1 MIGVSFVIIILMAIG
16 IYFSASNAPH
26 VGLSPPFNNSTDRI
40 LSGHEKEAIINIAL
54 YDDNVTALLD
64 NQTYTVNDVNSVP
77 QYAQQYVVFYVGNT
91 SSYWER
97 LVVGVDLTNDSTR
110 YVYTTSM
117 HDDNVNP
124 GAINASIEA
133 LMIEVALHDESVDQY
148 LDNQKFVVSA
158 VYTTQNTVMFDVRNN
173 TGVWGPLVVGI
184 DLADKKTTAITY
196 PGMMT
201 PTPSDS
207 TMVNMANQTNPS
219 SPGNQ
224 PNSSNNPIVL
234 PSSGITVIN
243 ATIPSNKYVALQ
255 ENQQI
260 TWLQLSGIWL
270 PPPDGMPPMPFNY
283 NMSTP
288 IAGGFPYLI
297 NYSSKVLVGSYNWYN
312 RLNVSVIYDLPYTL
326 ESGIQVT
333 TVDEYGIVEMTYNNE
348 LIQLPQGAS
357 WTTPAYTWN
366 ETGYVTSY
374 PAEEPNSTT
383 PTNVTQTSYTIQ
395 HTETWTIENIGIF
408 DK

>member
-1 MIGVSFVIIILMAIG
+1 MVIIILTAIG

-26 VGLSPPFNNSTDRI
+26 VGLSPPVINGNNSI

-54 YDDNVTALLD
+54 CDDNVTVLLN
-64 NQTYTVNDVNSVP
+64 NQTYTVNEVNSVL

-117 HDDNVNP
+117 YDDNVNP
-124 GAINASIEA
+124 GAINSSIEA
-133 LMIEVALHDESVDQY
+133 LMIEVALHDKSVDQY
-148 LDNQKFVVSA
+148 LYNQKFVVNA

-173 TGVWGPLVVGI
+173 TGVWEPLVVGI

-201 PTPSDS
+201 PISPDS

-260 TWLQLSGIWL
+260 TWLQQSGIWI
-270 PPPDGMPPMPFNY
+270 PRPDPMPPMPFNY

-288 IAGGFPYLI
+288 IPGGFPYLI
-297 NYSSKVLVGSYNWYN
+297 NYSSKVLIGSYNWFN

-326 ESGIQVT
+326 ESGIRVN
-333 TVDEYGIVEMTYNNE
+333 TVDEYGIVEMTYDNE
-348 LIQLPQGAS
+348 LIQLPPGAS

-366 ETGYVTSY
+366 ETSYMTSY
-374 PAEEPNSTT
+374 PAEDPNSTT
-383 PTNVTQTSYTIQ
+383 PTNVTQTQYTIQ
-395 HTETWTIENIGIF
+395 HAETWTIENIGIF